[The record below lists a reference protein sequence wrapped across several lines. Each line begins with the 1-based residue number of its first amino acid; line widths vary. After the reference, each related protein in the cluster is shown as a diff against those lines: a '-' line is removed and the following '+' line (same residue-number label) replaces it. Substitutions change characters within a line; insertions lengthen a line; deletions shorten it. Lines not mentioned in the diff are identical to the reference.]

1 MIEFLGITIGQQ
13 ALAYG
18 LVTGLTYAA
27 FAAGFVLIYRS
38 TGVLNFAHGEVGAFG
53 VALFVLLLAQYGLN
67 WWLSFGL
74 ALAACAA
81 IGMAIELIVIRRLFS
96 SPRLVVLIATIGV
109 GQIVLF
115 AKFQLPS
122 VAAPGPIS
130 PPFKATWTP
139 TDHIRLQAREIIVL
153 LVIPVLIGALAWFI
167 ARTRFG
173 LAVRASASNPDT
185 ARVYGTSP
193 RRTSTIVWTISGAF
207 AAATAI
213 FLAPLQG
220 INSAQAGTAAIA
232 EPLLLRVLVVSL
244 LARMRSLPGTL
255 AGGLAVGVAE
265 QLIRSNVD
273 SANRSVV
280 DVYLF
285 LAVLVVVLLVI
296 RTTGQQESWSLAPR
310 VQAVPSRLESLWWVR
325 HLNAMGFVALFGFFA
340 LLGLALSSASSL
352 FTWTSILLFAM
363 VVLSMTVLTGWAG
376 QLSLG
381 QFAFVGLGGLT
392 VLGLTHGN
400 DIPVPFD
407 LFDLSLDL
415 PWALAMMVAIAV
427 GVVTAV
433 IVGLPAL
440 RVRGLFLAVT
450 TLAFAVAS
458 STWLFLQ
465 DFFTGGTS
473 FPRPADKP
481 VLDIGPIHI
490 DFGASR
496 RNYYFLCL
504 FSLAVVAA
512 VVARLRRTGI
522 GRSWIAVRDNEEMA
536 AASTVS
542 PTRMKLTAFGVAG
555 GIAAF
560 AGGLLVTLVPS
571 LQPDSLFR
579 AGESI
584 VVVATAI
591 IGGLGSVAGPIL
603 GALWVRGI
611 PQALPEELDDL
622 VRLLTSSIGLLVLLM
637 YFPGGLL
644 QIVYSIR
651 DKLLQRADRK
661 LSAQPAA
668 APEGTQ
674 APGPE
679 RARPPAPVLAR
690 GATAEAQSGTAL
702 RTQDVTVR
710 FGGNTAVDK
719 VSVHVDHGELV
730 GLIGTNGA
738 GKSTL
743 LNAISGFVPAQG
755 RVFVLGADVTPR
767 RAPARHARGLGRGF
781 QGALIYP
788 GLTVRESLM
797 VALEARSRSRLVASM
812 TALPPSPAQE
822 RAKRAEADE
831 IIDYVGLTRYADHFV
846 ASLST
851 GTRRIVELA
860 SLLAVNARVLLLD
873 EPTGGVAQ
881 REAEAFGP
889 LIKQVQAELDAAVI
903 VIEHDMPL
911 VMGISDRVYCLAA
924 GAVIAEGS
932 PEQVRSDPLVIA
944 SYLGTSDQAIG
955 RSGPAEA

>member
-1 MIEFLGITIGQQ
+1 
-13 ALAYG
+13 
-18 LVTGLTYAA
+18 
-27 FAAGFVLIYRS
+27 
-38 TGVLNFAHGEVGAFG
+38 
-53 VALFVLLLAQYGLN
+53 
-67 WWLSFGL
+67 
-74 ALAACAA
+74 
-81 IGMAIELIVIRRLFS
+81 
-96 SPRLVVLIATIGV
+96 
-109 GQIVLF
+109 
-115 AKFQLPS
+115 
-122 VAAPGPIS
+122 
-130 PPFKATWTP
+130 
-139 TDHIRLQAREIIVL
+139 
-153 LVIPVLIGALAWFI
+153 
-167 ARTRFG
+167 
-173 LAVRASASNPDT
+173 
-185 ARVYGTSP
+185 
-193 RRTSTIVWTISGAF
+193 
-207 AAATAI
+207 
-213 FLAPLQG
+213 
-220 INSAQAGTAAIA
+220 
-232 EPLLLRVLVVSL
+232 
-244 LARMRSLPGTL
+244 
-255 AGGLAVGVAE
+255 
-265 QLIRSNVD
+265 
-273 SANRSVV
+273 
-280 DVYLF
+280 
-285 LAVLVVVLLVI
+285 
-296 RTTGQQESWSLAPR
+296 
-310 VQAVPSRLESLWWVR
+310 
-325 HLNAMGFVALFGFFA
+325 MGFVALFGFFA
-340 LLGLALSSASSL
+340 LLGLTLSTSSSL

-392 VLGLTHGN
+392 VLGLTQGN

-407 LFDLSLDL
+407 LFDLSLEM
-415 PWALAMMVAIAV
+415 PWALAMVVATAV
-427 GVVTAV
+427 GVVVAV

-458 STWLFLQ
+458 ATWLFQQ

-473 FPRPADKP
+473 FPRPANKP

-490 DFGASR
+490 DFDASR
-496 RNYYFLCL
+496 KNYYFLCL
-504 FSLAVVAA
+504 VSLAVMAA

-542 PTRMKLTAFGVAG
+542 PTRMKLAAFGVAG
-555 GIAAF
+555 GIAAYS
-560 AGGLLVTLVPS
+560 GGLLVTLVPS

-579 AGESI
+579 ASESI

-603 GALWVRGI
+603 GTLWVRGI
-611 PQALPEELDDL
+611 PQVIPEELDDL

-651 DKLLQRADRK
+651 DKLLERADRK
-661 LSAQPAA
+661 MAERETASGVELPAA
-668 APEGTQ
+668 AEF
-674 APGPE
+674 
-679 RARPPAPVLAR
+679 
-690 GATAEAQSGTAL
+690 AEAQDGPQAGPEPDRPRSPVTGSPAAAAAGPGPAL
-702 RTQDVTVR
+702 QTRDVSVH
-710 FGGNTAVDK
+710 FGGNTAVDH

-743 LNAISGFVPAQG
+743 LNAISGFVPAEG
-755 RVFVLGADVTPR
+755 RVFVFGTDITAR
-767 RAPARHARGLGRGF
+767 KSPARHARGLGRGF
-781 QGALIYP
+781 QGARVYP

-797 VALEARSRSRLVASM
+797 VALEARSRSNLAASM
-812 TALPPSPAQE
+812 TGLPPSPGQE
-822 RAKRAEADE
+822 RTKRYEADE
-831 IIDYVGLTRYADHFV
+831 IIDYMGLKRYADHFV
-846 ASLST
+846 ATLST
-851 GTRRIVELA
+851 GTRRIVELS

-911 VMGISDRVYCLAA
+911 VMGISDRVYCLEA

-932 PEQVRSDPLVIA
+932 PEQVRRDPLVIA

-955 RSGPAEA
+955 RSGPTAP

>member
-1 MIEFLGITIGQQ
+1 MW
-13 ALAYG
+13 
-18 LVTGLTYAA
+18 
-27 FAAGFVLIYRS
+27 S
-38 TGVLNFAHGEVGAFG
+38 
-53 VALFVLLLAQYGLN
+53 
-67 WWLSFGL
+67 
-74 ALAACAA
+74 
-81 IGMAIELIVIRRLFS
+81 
-96 SPRLVVLIATIGV
+96 
-109 GQIVLF
+109 
-115 AKFQLPS
+115 
-122 VAAPGPIS
+122 
-130 PPFKATWTP
+130 
-139 TDHIRLQAREIIVL
+139 
-153 LVIPVLIGALAWFI
+153 
-167 ARTRFG
+167 
-173 LAVRASASNPDT
+173 
-185 ARVYGTSP
+185 
-193 RRTSTIVWTISGAF
+193 ISGAF

-244 LARMRSLPGTL
+244 LARMRSLPATL
-255 AGGLAVGVAE
+255 IGGVAVGVAE
-265 QLIRSNVD
+265 QLIRTNVD

-285 LAVLVVVLLVI
+285 LAVLVVVLLVV
-296 RTTGQQESWSLAPR
+296 RNTGEQESWSLSPR
-310 VQAVPSRLESLWWVR
+310 TKAIPSRLESVWWVR
-325 HLNAMGFVALFGFFA
+325 RLNAIGFAALFGFFV
-340 LLGLALSSASSL
+340 LLGLTLSSASSL
-352 FTWTSILLFAM
+352 FTWTSIMLFAM
-363 VVLSMTVLTGWAG
+363 VALSMTVLTGWAG

-381 QFAFVGLGGLT
+381 QYAFVGLGGLT
-392 VLGLTHGN
+392 VLGLTQGN
-400 DIPVPFD
+400 EIPIPFN
-407 LFDLSLDL
+407 LFNLAIRL
-415 PWALAMMVAIAV
+415 PWAWAMVVATGV

-433 IVGLPAL
+433 VVGLPAL

-458 STWLFLQ
+458 ATWLFNQ
-465 DFFTGGTS
+465 EFFTGGTS
-473 FPRPADKP
+473 YPRPAEKP
-481 VLDIGPIHI
+481 VLDLGAIHI

-496 RNYYFLCL
+496 KNYYFLCL
-504 FSLAVVAA
+504 ISLAVVTA

-542 PTRMKLTAFGVAG
+542 PTRMKLVAFGVAG
-555 GIAAF
+555 GIAAYS
-560 AGGLLVTLVPS
+560 GGLLVTLVPS
-571 LQPDSLFR
+571 LQPASLFR

-611 PQALPEELDDL
+611 PQAIPEELDDL

-651 DKLLQRADRK
+651 DKLLERADSRMADREAATEAGPSPADAATEPPEPRRVRP
-661 LSAQPAA
+661 LVAASA
-668 APEGTQ
+668 
-674 APGPE
+674 
-679 RARPPAPVLAR
+679 
-690 GATAEAQSGTAL
+690 GAVDTSTPAL
-702 RTQDVTVR
+702 RTQDVSVR
-710 FGGNTAVDK
+710 FGGNTAVDR

-743 LNAISGFVPAQG
+743 LNAVSGFVPAQG
-755 RVFVLGADVTPR
+755 RVFVLGTDVTSK
-767 RAPARHARGLGRGF
+767 RAPHRHALGLGRGF
-781 QGALIYP
+781 QGARIYP

-797 VALEARSRSRLVASM
+797 VALEARSQSRLVPSM
-812 TALPPSPAQE
+812 TALPPSPRQE
-822 RAKRAEADE
+822 RAKRVEADE
-831 IIDYVGLTRYADHFV
+831 LIDYMGLKRYADHFV
-846 ASLST
+846 ATLST
-851 GTRRIVELA
+851 GTRRIVELS

-911 VMGISDRVYCLAA
+911 VMGISDRVYCLEA

-932 PEQVRSDPLVIA
+932 PEEVRRDPLVIA
-944 SYLGTSDQAIG
+944 SYLGTSEEAIG
-955 RSGPAEA
+955 RSDPVGG